1 LGSLAVFTSSCSDLS
16 AISIV
21 EPQSEVSLRFAIVP
35 TGEVPPRALGFTP
48 SWGAFV
54 AAATLRGYLDE
65 MDGDGFLALLAYIIG
80 PRAGCGGT
88 GVSFPSTRMVTMRCI
103 S

>member
-1 LGSLAVFTSSCSDLS
+1 LFRREKFHRERLGS
-16 AISIV
+16 
-21 EPQSEVSLRFAIVP
+21 R
-35 TGEVPPRALGFTP
+35 R

-88 GVSFPSTRMVTMRCI
+88 GSPFPLRGW
-103 S
+103 